1 MIESLANLAAVA
13 ATLLTAAFLLPQVIK
28 LIRTGDSEGVSA
40 TWPALGFVTNVG
52 WFVYIINQ
60 GLWTAIFAPFIT
72 FIFYAVTLWAVGRT
86 GRSLRAAM
94 LRGAGWSVL
103 LVTVLATGGWI
114 TFGVVLGLSYSVV
127 LAPSVWT
134 AYRTVE
140 PSGIAPGSWWI
151 GGLEAA
157 LWGYYGAYHS
167 DRGILTLAVIG
178 VVGSTLMLA
187 RYYGTRRRV
196 GDGVTV
202 PTPKPASRR

>member
-1 MIESLANLAAVA
+1 MNETLANIAAIV
-13 ATLLTAAFLLPQVIK
+13 ATLLTAAFLLPQLIK

-52 WFVYIINQ
+52 WFVYVINQ

-72 FIFYAVTLWAVGRT
+72 FIFYAVTLWALGRT
-86 GRSLRAAM
+86 GRSLRGAK

-103 LVTVLATGGWI
+103 LVAVLATGGWI
-114 TFGVVLGLSYSVV
+114 TFGMVLGLSYGVV

-134 AYRTVE
+134 AFQSVD
-140 PSGIAPGSWWI
+140 PSGIAPGTWWI
-151 GGLEAA
+151 GGFEAA
-157 LWGYYGAYHS
+157 LWGYYGAFHS

-196 GDGVTV
+196 AEVV
-202 PTPKPASRR
+202 